1 MIPVKLTLRN
11 FMCYR
16 DNVPP
21 LFFDGIHTACISGD
35 NGNGK
40 SALIDAMTWALWGRT
55 RAKSDDDLVYSSQ
68 YVTDMEVEFDFTIGG
83 QLYRIIRKHSKPK
96 QRGHSGRT
104 ILEFQVASGDGF
116 RSITGN
122 SMAQTQQE
130 ITSILHMDYDTFVN
144 SAFLRQGHAD
154 EFTIKR
160 PVERKQ
166 VLADILGLS
175 FYDELEEQARDMAK
189 EEETEKALAESAI
202 KDIGDE
208 LEQKPAYQAEFESA
222 QSELHHTEEITRK
235 QESRLNELR
244 QQKDSLENK
253 KWQLTELEKH
263 ITETERDLERWEGQV
278 NQHKLRLKEYEELIA
293 RRASIEEGYAQLAQA
308 RKLNDEL
315 DQRFRLVTSL
325 NERKHQLEIAV
336 MQAGEAL
343 ITEHAIAQNQIKELE
358 DSSQK
363 LPQLKSELQQ
373 LQAQLSRLA
382 EQEETLRKKRQTS
395 QELLTQIHYLES
407 SKTRL
412 EQEIAE
418 IQEKLNLLLTESGAK
433 CPLCETE
440 LGMEG
445 LKLIQTKYTADKQG
459 KADSLKLNQT
469 ELAHQKIEL
478 ESVENEISQ
487 LEARLSQDKASAQGK
502 VTILS
507 KSIAEA
513 EEAANKLNDERTR
526 LGEIEQHLASKD
538 FATTEQQTLHQL
550 EDELAKLDY
559 NSQQHEQVRQQL
571 IELEQF
577 EAPKQKLEEA
587 DRLINQEKEALSGA
601 EEASQERRHSL
612 EVDNQKRQELSQE
625 LNLLPQLVNDLT
637 QAETEYQTLTIQ
649 QKQAEEIMWNVKA
662 KLERCSE
669 LEIKKKEKEGL
680 LAQASKQEKIYK
692 DLAQAFGKKGIQALL
707 IEMALPEI
715 ETEANKLLGR
725 MTDNRMHVKI
735 ETQRETKKGDLLETL
750 DINISDELGM
760 RNYEMFSGGEAFRIN
775 FAIRIALSKLL
786 ARRAGA
792 PLPTLV
798 IDEGFGTQD
807 TGGIEKIKEAINS
820 IQDDFDKILVITHVE
835 ELRDAFPARIDVIKT
850 AEGSTL
856 EVS

>member
-1 MIPVKLTLRN
+1 MIPIKLAVRN

-16 DNVPP
+16 DNVSP
-21 LFFDGIHTACISGD
+21 LYFDGIHTACISGD

-55 RAKSDDDLVYSSQ
+55 RAKSDDDLIHSGQ
-68 YVTDMEVEFDFTIGG
+68 TEMEVEFDFTVSD
-83 QLYRIIRKHSKPK
+83 QQYRIIRKHSKPR
-96 QRGHSGRT
+96 QRGRSGHT
-104 ILEFQVASGDGF
+104 ILEFQLASGDGF
-116 RSITGN
+116 RSITGD
-122 SMAQTQQE
+122 SIAQTQQE
-130 ITSILHMDYDTFVN
+130 ITNILHMDYSTFIN
-144 SAFLRQGHAD
+144 SAFLMQGHAD

-175 FYDELEEQARDMAK
+175 FYDELEEQARDRAK
-189 EEETEKALAESAI
+189 QEETEKTLAESAI
-202 KDIGDE
+202 KDITDE
-208 LEQKPAYQAEFESA
+208 LGQKPAYQTQFETA
-222 QSELHHTEEITRK
+222 QSELHRTEEVTRK
-235 QESRLNELR
+235 QEARLNQLR
-244 QQKDSLENK
+244 QEKESLENK
-253 KWQLTELEKH
+253 KLQLTELEKH
-263 ITETERDLERWEGQV
+263 ITETERDRERWEDQV
-278 NQHKLRLKEYEELIA
+278 KQHKLRLKEYEELIA
-293 RRASIEEGYAQLAQA
+293 RRSAIEEGYAQLTQA

-315 DQRFRLVTSL
+315 DQRFRLVTAL
-325 NERKHQLEIAV
+325 NERKHQLEITI
-336 MQAGEAL
+336 MKAGEAL
-343 ITEHAIAQNQIKELE
+343 NTEHALAQNQIKELE

-363 LPQLKSELQQ
+363 LPQLRNELQQ
-373 LQAQLSRLA
+373 LQAQSSRLA
-382 EQEETLRKKRQTS
+382 EEEETLRQKRQTS

-433 CPLCETE
+433 CPLCESE
-440 LGMEG
+440 LGIEG
-445 LKLIQTKYTADKQG
+445 LQIIKTKYTADKQG
-459 KADSLKLNQT
+459 KSDSLKSSQA
-469 ELAHQKIEL
+469 ELARQKIEL
-478 ESVENEISQ
+478 ESVEGEISR
-487 LEARLSQDKASAQGK
+487 LEANLNQDRASAQGK
-502 VTILS
+502 ASILS

-513 EEAANKLNDERTR
+513 EEAGKKLNEARTR
-526 LGEIEQHLASKD
+526 LAEIEQHLASRD
-538 FATTEQQTLHQL
+538 FAPTEQQTLHQL
-550 EDELAKLDY
+550 EDELARLDY
-559 NSQQHEQVRQQL
+559 NPQQHEQVRQHL
-571 IELEQF
+571 TDLEQY
-577 EAPKQKLEEA
+577 ETPKQKLEEA
-587 DRLINQEKEALSGA
+587 DRLINQEKESLSRA

-612 EVDNQKRQELSQE
+612 EVDNQKRQELTLE

-637 QAETEYQTLTIQ
+637 QAETEHQTLAIQ

-669 LEIKKKEKEGL
+669 LEIRKKEKEGL
-680 LAQASKQEKIYK
+680 LAQASKEEKIYK

-750 DINISDELGM
+750 DINVSDELGP
-760 RNYEMFSGGEAFRIN
+760 RPYEMFSGGEAFRIN
-775 FAIRIALSKLL
+775 FAIRIALSRLL

-835 ELRDAFPARIDVIKT
+835 ELRDAFPSRINVIKT

>member
-1 MIPVKLTLRN
+1 MIPIKLAVRN

-16 DNVPP
+16 DNVSP
-21 LFFDGIHTACISGD
+21 LYFDGIHTACISGD

-40 SALIDAMTWALWGRT
+40 SALIDAITWALWGRT
-55 RAKSDDDLVYSSQ
+55 RAKSDDDLIHSGQ
-68 YVTDMEVEFDFTIGG
+68 TEMEVEFDFTVGD
-83 QLYRIIRKHSKPK
+83 QPYRIIRKHSKPR
-96 QRGHSGRT
+96 QRGRSGHT
-104 ILEFQVASGDGF
+104 ILELQLASGDGF
-116 RSITGN
+116 RSITGD
-122 SMAQTQQE
+122 SIAQTQQE
-130 ITSILHMDYDTFVN
+130 ITSILHMDYSTFIN
-144 SAFLRQGHAD
+144 SAFLMQGHAD

-175 FYDELEEQARDMAK
+175 FYDELEEQARDRAK
-189 EEETEKALAESAI
+189 QEETEKTLAESAI
-202 KDIGDE
+202 KDITDE
-208 LEQKPAYQAEFESA
+208 LGQKPAYQAQLETA
-222 QSELHHTEEITRK
+222 QSELHRTEEVTRK
-235 QESRLNELR
+235 QEARLNQLR
-244 QQKDSLENK
+244 QEKESLENK
-253 KWQLTELEKH
+253 KLQLTELEKH
-263 ITETERDLERWEGQV
+263 ITETERDRERWEDQV
-278 NQHKLRLKEYEELIA
+278 KQHKSRIKEYEELIA
-293 RRASIEEGYAQLAQA
+293 RRSTIEEGYAQLAQT

-315 DQRFRLVTSL
+315 DQRFRLVTAL
-325 NERKHQLEIAV
+325 NERKHRLEITI
-336 MQAGEAL
+336 MKAGEAL
-343 ITEHAIAQNQIKELE
+343 NTEHALAQNQIKELE

-363 LPQLKSELQQ
+363 LPQLRNELQQ
-373 LQAQLSRLA
+373 LQAQSSRLA
-382 EQEETLRKKRQTS
+382 EEEETLRQKRQTS

-418 IQEKLNLLLTESGAK
+418 IQEKLKLLLTENGAK
-433 CPLCETE
+433 CPLCESD
-440 LGMEG
+440 LGIEG
-445 LKLIQTKYTADKQG
+445 LQIIKTKYTADKQS
-459 KADSLKLNQT
+459 KSDSLKSSQA
-469 ELAHQKIEL
+469 ELARQKIEL
-478 ESVENEISQ
+478 ESVEGEISR
-487 LEARLSQDKASAQGK
+487 LEANLNQDRAAAQGK
-502 VTILS
+502 ASILS

-513 EEAANKLNDERTR
+513 EEAGKKLNEARTR
-526 LGEIEQHLASKD
+526 LAEIEQHMASRD
-538 FATTEQQTLHQL
+538 FAPTEQQTLHQL
-550 EDELAKLDY
+550 EDELARLDY
-559 NSQQHEQVRQQL
+559 NPQQHEQVRQRM
-571 IELEQF
+571 IDLEQY
-577 EAPKQKLEEA
+577 EAPRQKLEEA
-587 DRLINQEKEALSGA
+587 DRLINQEKESLSRA

-612 EVDNQKRQELSQE
+612 EVDNQKRQELTQA

-637 QAETEYQTLTIQ
+637 QAETEHQTLATQ

-669 LEIKKKEKEGL
+669 LEIRKKEKEGL
-680 LAQASKQEKIYK
+680 LAQASKEEKIYK

-750 DINISDELGM
+750 DINVSDELGP
-760 RNYEMFSGGEAFRIN
+760 RPYEMFSGGEAFRIN
-775 FAIRIALSKLL
+775 FAIRIALSRLL

-835 ELRDAFPARIDVIKT
+835 ELRDAFPSRINVIKT